1 MTDLRGRS
9 IRTLAWLGDVEFER
23 EVRHRLARRGDYP
36 TDRLDA
42 MKTRVVRAEAQ
53 ARLLEQILPELRPEE
68 LELVRRGRNASPT
81 AVARGGRRH
90 TQQYRAATG
99 FEALVGTWCLEGEPG
114 RMRLHEVLGAPLEAA
129 IDEAVAAAAH
139 RPRRG

>member
-23 EVRHRLARRGDYP
+23 EVRHRLARRGDYS

-53 ARLLEQILPELRPEE
+53 AQLLEQILPELRPEE
-68 LELVRRGRNASPT
+68 LELVRRGRNASPSS
-81 AVARGGRRH
+81 AARGGRRH

-99 FEALVGTWCLEGEPG
+99 FEALVGTWCLAGEPG
-114 RMRLHEVLGAPLEAA
+114 HMRLLEVLGAPLEAA